1 MGPKAVCEGAN
12 MTWPGG
18 WWLILLVS
26 GGSLFAAETPPPKKG
41 DPAQV
46 RRWIAELDHDD
57 FAVREA
63 ATEAL
68 SQTSADGLPDLMKA
82 IRGGSPEVAV
92 RATQVLAAW
101 YAQPEQPAIAAVEDA
116 FETLIARGGT
126 VGDQALLACNSQRR
140 IRDGRSL
147 AELERLGAGLK
158 YHDQPVGFPRDDP
171 PVRQKYLQHIVISRK
186 WTGGDDGLK
195 HVRRLDQPQQV
206 PVTVYRVN
214 GNTVSD
220 AAFQALEDAG
230 LRVEKRGAKLGVG
243 SSSGFDLNPRELA
256 GFRIST
262 LEPGSA
268 ADKHGLMIDDTIIEF
283 EDKPVTD
290 FTDLVTYLLDTKPGD
305 KVTFTIV
312 RDRKKQRVVVELGD
326 W

>member
-1 MGPKAVCEGAN
+1 MTMRVGAC
-12 MTWPGG
+12 
-18 WWLILLVS
+18 LILLVCDNH
-26 GGSLFAAETPPPKKG
+26 LLAAETAPPKKS

-57 FAVREA
+57 FAIREA

-68 SQTSADGLPDLMKA
+68 AQSTADGLPDLMKA
-82 IRGGSPEVAV
+82 IRSGSPEVAV

-101 YAQPEQPAIAAVEDA
+101 YAQPEQPAMAAVEDA

-126 VGDQALLACNSQRR
+126 VGDQALLAWNSQRR
-140 IRDGRSL
+140 IRDSRSL
-147 AELERLGAGLK
+147 AELERLGASLK
-158 YHDQPVGFPRDDP
+158 YHEQPVGFPRDDP
-171 PVRQKYLQHIVISRK
+171 PGRQKYLQHIVISRK
-186 WTGGDDGLK
+186 WTGGDEGLK
-195 HVRRLDQPQQV
+195 HIRRLDQPQQV

-220 AAFQALEDAG
+220 AAFQTLEDTG
-230 LRVEKRGAKLGVG
+230 VRVEKRGAKLGVG
-243 SSSGFDLNPRELA
+243 SGGGDFDLNAQEIA
-256 GFRIST
+256 GFRITS
-262 LEPGSA
+262 LESGSA
-268 ADKHGLMIDDTIIEF
+268 ADKHGLMLDDTIIEF
-283 EDKPVTD
+283 QDKPVTD

-312 RDRKKQRVVVELGD
+312 RDRKKQRVAVELGD